1 MQGAA
6 VATPASG
13 GGDPDRMRAAVA
25 ELERVRETL
34 KEDLAERDEELAELR
49 ATIEEQ
55 KGEINGLGDA
65 LHAAEMTRAE
75 LSEHT
80 DMLARLHTKIK
91 TGRVADGL
99 YDLETVLGH
108 LDSAWG
114 TRA

>member
-1 MQGAA
+1 MQGA
-6 VATPASG
+6 VAIPASG
-13 GGDPDRMRAAVA
+13 GGDLDRMRAAVA

-55 KGEINGLGDA
+55 KEEISDLNCA
-65 LHAAEMTRAE
+65 LSEAENSLEE
-75 LSEHT
+75 LTEHT
-80 DMLARLHTKIK
+80 DTLARLRTKIK